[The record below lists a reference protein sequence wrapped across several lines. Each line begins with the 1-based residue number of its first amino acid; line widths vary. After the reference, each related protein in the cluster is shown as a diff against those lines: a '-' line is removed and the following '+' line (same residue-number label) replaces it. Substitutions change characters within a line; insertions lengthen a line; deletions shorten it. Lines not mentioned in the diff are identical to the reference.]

1 MPDDGERAGEGTAA
15 GVPTHRRCS
24 RRFSSVG
31 ASCETVGVPE
41 STSSPIGPA
50 GPAGARDEDLIRAD
64 GQPLLSLIADLERE
78 LDREGLAST
87 LRTRVAV
94 GLERMK
100 DLLDAVHAG
109 NVQLVHELIEGTVRE
124 DGTKRP
130 DGLAQ
135 ILPRWAR
142 GTATLEALQGIV
154 VVDESQ
160 QPVAVTVHWERV
172 PVKLRPAAPSLASEY
187 VDAYRDRPKGG
198 RPPKSKKLQDR
209 N

>member
-1 MPDDGERAGEGTAA
+1 MSAGDEHLAA
-15 GVPTHRRCS
+15 
-24 RRFSSVG
+24 
-31 ASCETVGVPE
+31 
-41 STSSPIGPA
+41 
-50 GPAGARDEDLIRAD
+50 AD
-64 GQPLLSLIADLERE
+64 VQPLLSLIADLER
-78 LDREGLAST
+78 DLARDNLPRS
-87 LRTRVAV
+87 LQTRSAA

-100 DLLDAVHAG
+100 DLLDAVRAG
-109 NVQLVHELIEGTVRE
+109 NTQLVHELIEGTVRE

-142 GTATLEALQGIV
+142 GTAILEALEGIV

-172 PVKLRPAAPSLASEY
+172 PAKLRPAAASLASEL

-198 RPPKSKKLQDR
+198 RPPKSPK
-209 N
+209 

>member
-1 MPDDGERAGEGTAA
+1 M
-15 GVPTHRRCS
+15 
-24 RRFSSVG
+24 
-31 ASCETVGVPE
+31 
-41 STSSPIGPA
+41 
-50 GPAGARDEDLIRAD
+50 
-64 GQPLLSLIADLERE
+64 QPLLSLIADLER
-78 LDREGLAST
+78 DLARDYLPRS
-87 LRTRVAV
+87 LQTRSAA

-100 DLLDAVHAG
+100 DLLDAARAG
-109 NVQLVHELIEGTVRE
+109 NTQLVHELIEGTVRE

-142 GTATLEALQGIV
+142 GTAILKALEGIV

-172 PVKLRPAAPSLASEY
+172 PTKLRPAAASLASEL

-198 RPPKSKKLQDR
+198 RPPKSPK
-209 N
+209 